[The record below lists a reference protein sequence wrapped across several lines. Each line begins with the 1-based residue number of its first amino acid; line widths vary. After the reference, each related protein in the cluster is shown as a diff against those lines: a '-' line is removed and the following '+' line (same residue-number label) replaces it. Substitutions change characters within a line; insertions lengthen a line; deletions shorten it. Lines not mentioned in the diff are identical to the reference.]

1 MKELP
6 PRHESIRGCFAY
18 ELYKQMQDNPDV
30 WCVTGDL
37 GYKMLDF
44 IKRDFPDRFVNV
56 GAAEQTLVGVGVGLA
71 MEGKIPFCYSI
82 TPFLLFR
89 PAETIRNYVNHEEW
103 PVKLIASGFEND
115 YAHDGF
121 SHANHDDKELLK
133 LWPNIKAFWP
143 NDKSQIASVVEYAVN
158 SLKPTYINLR
168 R

>member
-6 PRHESIRGCFAY
+6 PKHESIRGYFAF
-18 ELYKQMQDNPDV
+18 ELYKQMQKNPDI

-44 IKRDFPDRFVNV
+44 IRADFPDRFVNV
-56 GAAEQTLVGVGVGLA
+56 GAAEQTLLGVGVGLA

-89 PAETIRNYVNHEEW
+89 GAETIRNYINHEQI
-103 PVKLIASGFEND
+103 PVKLIGSGFEND
-115 YAHDGF
+115 YEHDGF
-121 SHANHDDKELLK
+121 SHHNYDDKDLLK
-133 LWPNIKAFWP
+133 LWPNIEVFWP
-143 NDKSQIASVVEYAVN
+143 QKEEIEPLVEYAVN
-158 SLKPTYINLR
+158 SLRPTYINLR